1 MKLLVKEYVSRII
14 SGAYLQE
21 RERERERERD
31 VTHSNCASNKSWFLS
46 VINSGTE

>member
-14 SGAYLQE
+14 SGAYLQ
-21 RERERERERD
+21 ERERERERD